1 MTLYKLVLLVVMFI
15 WHKNYQHNFKNG
27 KNSLKIGFNDL
38 FPMFT
43 GFIFVFS
50 APVEDDSSEDT
61 DSTEE
66 DDKDEAEDEE
76 TESNEET
83 KTSSHDHDE
92 EED

>member
-1 MTLYKLVLLVVMFI
+1 MFI

-66 DDKDEAEDEE
+66 DEE

>member
-1 MTLYKLVLLVVMFI
+1 MFI

-66 DDKDEAEDEE
+66 DDEDEAEDEAEDEE